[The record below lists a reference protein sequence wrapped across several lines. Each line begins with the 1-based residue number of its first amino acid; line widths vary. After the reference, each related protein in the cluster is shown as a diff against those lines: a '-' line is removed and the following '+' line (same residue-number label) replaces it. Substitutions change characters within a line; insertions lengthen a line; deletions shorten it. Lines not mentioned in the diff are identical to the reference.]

1 MMIQVNI
8 LKQELNKTLD
18 YIESQLSSLDEE
30 IKLKALLIIEEI
42 ITNQLRH
49 AKFSS
54 QEKKIITLSIEFQK
68 DSTILLTFEDNAEI
82 FNPLNAKNPDVSL
95 ALQERKLGGLG
106 IFIIKKYAKNLSY
119 TYKNSRNILKVEL

>member
-1 MMIQVNI
+1 MIQVNI
-8 LKQELNKTLD
+8 LKRELNKTLD
-18 YIESQLSSLDEE
+18 YIESQLSSFDEE
-30 IKLKALLIIEEI
+30 IRLKALLIIEEI

-106 IFIIKKYAKNLSY
+106 IFIIKKYAKNLSH